1 MTQIKLFKGTNR
13 IVQQE
18 VNDWLKENNYHINV
32 ISTQLSIDD
41 HTQCVIIMI
50 TYEDFNCEE

>member
-1 MTQIKLFKGTNR
+1 MTQIKLFKGTKS

-18 VNDWLKENNYHINV
+18 VNDWLKENDYHINI
-32 ISTQLSIDD
+32 ISTQLSIED

-50 TYEDFNCEE
+50 IYKDFICEE